1 MKILLKQDV
10 DRVGRMGEVVEVAG
24 GYARNFLVPRG
35 LAVEV
40 TRGRMKEIEEQKK
53 VLEVKAARQREQ
65 VQGVADKMAGAKVVI
80 KARCSATG
88 KLFGS
93 ITNRQVATAIEE
105 RTGEEIDRHK
115 IVIDDRI
122 RSVGHYHATIKLHPD
137 VEFDVE
143 FEVEGEGFVA
153 EEPEGEADE
162 AVESAEVQAEDAAEP
177 EPAQETEAAASEA
190 ELEIAAETEDSGE

>member
-1 MKILLKQDV
+1 LRSPADT
-10 DRVGRMGEVVEVAG
+10 RA
-24 GYARNFLVPRG
+24 NFLVPRG

-93 ITNRQVATAIEE
+93 ITNRQVASVMEE
-105 RTGEEIDRHK
+105 QTGEEIDRHK

-143 FEVEGEGFVA
+143 FEVEGEGLS
-153 EEPEGEADE
+153 PRSPRRSRRG
-162 AVESAEVQAEDAAEP
+162 VESAEVQAEDAAEP

>member
-1 MKILLKQDV
+1 
-10 DRVGRMGEVVEVAG
+10 MGEAVRRIVRLGRRIGLDALTLYAFSFQNWSRPEDEVGALMSLL
-24 GYARNFLVPRG
+24 YDYLVT
-35 LAVEV
+35 E
-40 TRGRMKEIEEQKK
+40 
-53 VLEVKAARQREQ
+53 RQREQ

-93 ITNRQVATAIEE
+93 ITNRQVASVMEE
-105 RTGEEIDRHK
+105 QTGEEIDRHK